1 MKTDET
7 IQLDVER
14 SLYFQ
19 PEVDDIPIGVAV
31 QDGVVI
37 LTGTVGQYSQKEAAQ
52 KAARHISG
60 VKAIVNHISVER
72 DGHPV
77 FTDAEIEK
85 AVHEAYQWCWEIPW
99 KQLRVTVRDGYVTLE
114 GEVARN
120 FQREAAREAAS
131 RLLGVKGVQ
140 NKIAVR
146 TYAGQEASARD
157 VEGALFRNRDID
169 DDDITVE
176 THGNTIILRGSVP
189 SLAQKEA
196 AEQMAWNASG
206 AEQVENLL
214 EVL

>member
-19 PEVDDIPIGVAV
+19 PEVDDIPIAVAV
-31 QDGVVI
+31 EDGVVI
-37 LTGTVGQYSQKEAAQ
+37 LTGKVEQYSQKEAAQ
-52 KAARHISG
+52 SAARHVSG
-60 VKAIVNHISVER
+60 VRGIVNHIIVAPN
-72 DGHPV
+72 GPMV
-77 FTDAEIEK
+77 LTDAEIEK
-85 AVHEAYQWCWEIPW
+85 AIHQAYQWRWEIPW
-99 KQLRVTVRDGYVTLE
+99 KQLRIRVSDGYVTLE
-114 GEVARN
+114 GEVGRN

-131 RLLGVKGVQ
+131 QLLGVKGVN
-140 NKIAVR
+140 NKITVR
-146 TYAGQEASARD
+146 TQPDHKADARD

-176 THGNTIILRGSVP
+176 ALGNTIILRGSVP

-196 AEQMAWNASG
+196 AEKMAWNASG
-206 AEQVENLL
+206 AEHVQNLL